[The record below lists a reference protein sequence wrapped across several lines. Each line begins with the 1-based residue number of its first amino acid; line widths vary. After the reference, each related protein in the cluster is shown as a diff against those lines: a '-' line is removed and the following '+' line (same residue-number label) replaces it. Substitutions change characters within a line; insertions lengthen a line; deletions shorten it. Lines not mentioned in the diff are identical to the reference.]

1 MDSFLRLGA
10 YVLHPLLMP
19 ILGTGIYF
27 YVTPRYID
35 QQVIQTKLL
44 AVFIITFLIPIVF
57 YFLLKNLGLIQT
69 SQLSDVKER
78 KIPLMIQ
85 CLLMLLVVKMVFDP
99 YDAPEMYYFYVGILF
114 SSISAL
120 ILVMFKIK
128 VSLHQIGIAGTTM
141 FVIALSVHF
150 QINMLLL
157 IGLLLFGNG
166 WVASSRLATHS
177 HTPPELVLGLVI
189 GIVPQLLMLQ
199 FWL

>member
-1 MDSFLRLGA
+1 MDRFLRLGA

-19 ILGTGIYF
+19 IFGTAIYF
-27 YVTPRYID
+27 SVTPRFTDID
-35 QQVIQTKLL
+35 IIQTKLL
-44 AVFIITFLIPIVF
+44 AILIITFLIPVVI
-57 YFLLKNLGLIQT
+57 YFLLKNIGLIT
-69 SQLSDVKER
+69 DRELSDVKQR

-120 ILVMFKIK
+120 ILVIFKIK
-128 VSLHQIGIAGTTM
+128 VSLHQIGIAGITF

-150 QINMLLL
+150 QINMLLW
-157 IGLLLFGNG
+157 IGLFLLGNG
-166 WVASSRLATHS
+166 WVASSRLMTNS
-177 HTPPELVLGLVI
+177 HTVPELVLGFFVGAI
-189 GIVPQLLMLQ
+189 PQLLMVQ